1 MDGWQPFLV
10 LSWLYVPPEL
20 TVAMVFGRALPELL
34 QAAAA
39 LAGVSAA
46 AAVMAMLYTDRC
58 SRALPAR
65 SLVSAPDE

>member
-1 MDGWQPFLV
+1 MAAAFFSAV
-10 LSWLYVPPEL
+10 LTGFTSPPAL
-20 TVAMVFGRALPELL
+20 TLAMVFGRALPELL

-46 AAVMAMLYTDRC
+46 AAVMAMLYTDLC